1 MKDIVIKN
9 CHLKQNFSQLFNLSN
24 EIEIEIIDLSGN
36 LLYGSLVNLEYF
48 TTLVELN
55 LSFNNISGDL
65 SNLNSLAST
74 TKMIFLQSN
83 NLTGNIPNLNNLMNV
98 LEVLDLR
105 NNTLLNGD
113 IPSNFFSENYF
124 EKFIYIGLMLT
135 QVTVPN
141 TCSNSPFCIKRL
153 IINSKSIYD
162 DNFELTNNEIQFL
175 LPRT

>member
-9 CHLKQNFSQLFNLSN
+9 CHLKQSLNKLFDLNS

-36 LLYGSLVNLEYF
+36 LLFGNIVNLEYF

-55 LSFNNISGDL
+55 LSFNNITGDL
-65 SNLNSLAST
+65 SNLDSLAST
-74 TKMIFLQSN
+74 TKNIFLQSN
-83 NLTGNIPNLNNLMNV
+83 NITGNIPNLNNLMNV

>member
-9 CHLKQNFSQLFNLSN
+9 CHLKQNLSKLFDLSN
-24 EIEIEIIDLSGN
+24 ELEIEIIDLSGN
-36 LLYGSLVNLEYF
+36 LLYGSIVNLEYF
-48 TTLVELN
+48 PTLVELN
-55 LSFNNISGDL
+55 LSFNNITGDL
-65 SNLNSLAST
+65 SNLDSLSST
-74 TKMIFLQSN
+74 TKLIFLQSN
-83 NLTGNIPNLNNLMNV
+83 NITGNIPNLNNLMNV

-135 QVTVPN
+135 QVNVPN
-141 TCSNSPFCIKRL
+141 SCSNSPFCIKRL